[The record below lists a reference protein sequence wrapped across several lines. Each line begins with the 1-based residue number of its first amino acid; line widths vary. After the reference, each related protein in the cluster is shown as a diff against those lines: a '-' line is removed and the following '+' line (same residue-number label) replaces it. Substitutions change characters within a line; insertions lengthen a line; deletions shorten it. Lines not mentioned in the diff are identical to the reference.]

1 VRAFT
6 RPKID
11 DDYFSAIIAQA
22 MTPAFEIGQ
31 FKVGDEM
38 IDIHIFH
45 GLQRLREAPLWGQT
59 LA

>member
-1 VRAFT
+1 
-6 RPKID
+6 
-11 DDYFSAIIAQA
+11 